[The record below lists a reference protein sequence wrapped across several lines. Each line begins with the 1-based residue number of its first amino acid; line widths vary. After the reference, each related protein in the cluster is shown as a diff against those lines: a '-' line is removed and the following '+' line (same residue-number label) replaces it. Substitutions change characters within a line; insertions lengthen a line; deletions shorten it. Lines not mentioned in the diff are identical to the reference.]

1 MDVNDMHQD
10 DDQDEDEHQDG
21 NSSTTPL
28 CDDDDDDDHETT
40 THPPLSDDE
49 DIDLESL
56 SEHHHPCLARGRFSV
71 FNSLDVM
78 HVFRNRD
85 INCKLDMDGVVG
97 ISR

>member
-1 MDVNDMHQD
+1 MHQD
-10 DDQDEDEHQDG
+10 DQDVHLPPSPATPLSDDDEDID
-21 NSSTTPL
+21 
-28 CDDDDDDDHETT
+28 
-40 THPPLSDDE
+40 PPLSDNE

-56 SEHHHPCLARGRFSV
+56 SEHDHPCLARGRFSV

-85 INCKLDMDGVVG
+85 VNYKLGIVG

>member
-21 NSSTTPL
+21 NLSTTPS
-28 CDDDDDDDHETT
+28 CDDDETT

-85 INCKLDMDGVVG
+85 INYKLDMDGVVG